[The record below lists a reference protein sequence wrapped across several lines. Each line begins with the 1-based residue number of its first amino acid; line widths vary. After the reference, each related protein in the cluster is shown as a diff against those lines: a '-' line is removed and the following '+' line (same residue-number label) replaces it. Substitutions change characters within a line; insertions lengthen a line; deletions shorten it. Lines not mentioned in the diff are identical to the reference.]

1 MTGVD
6 PAAAIVIRTEVTRTQ
21 LPRRGW
27 GDRGRR
33 GGGRTGDVH
42 VLRARAKLAGRGP
55 DITTNRGIGYR
66 LDRPDG
72 VLVVRD
78 P

>member
-6 PAAAIVIRTEVTRTQ
+6 PAPAIVIRTEVTRTQ

-33 GGGRTGDVH
+33 GGRTGDVR
-42 VLRARAKLAGRGP
+42 VRRVRAKPAGRRP
-55 DITTNRGIGYR
+55 DITTIRGIGYR
-66 LDRPDG
+66 LDRPEG
-72 VLVVRD
+72 VRVVRD